1 MGGEAAE
8 KRRPEAERGV
18 LRPAQLVD
26 AAPHQPAGQRPVH
39 GLEPEADD
47 PVRPART
54 AAMSRRAG
62 EAGTKPLKDL
72 TTVMGRR
79 MGRHGRRCMFWF

>member
-1 MGGEAAE
+1 MDGEAAE

-39 GLEPEADD
+39 GREPEADD
-47 PVRPART
+47 SVRPAWA
-54 AAMSRRAG
+54 AAMPRRAG
-62 EAGTKPLKDL
+62 EAGAEPLKDL
-72 TTVMGRR
+72 TTVIGRGAR
-79 MGRHGRRCMFWF
+79 GHG